1 MNHRRFVI
9 ASRTMLL
16 MLVIAAAAVLGLG
29 LAALVLTDPPETT
42 GWLRTV
48 FGTVFGVVAVALA
61 AILGIPSGVGLWAM
75 AGAANQDVEPALPQ
89 PTRIALAAVAIG
101 TVAVTTLVLLVTG
114 SAVTILNI
122 GLLLL
127 VALGSLGL
135 AGAVSY
141 SPHRARAVGSAVAL
155 VLVVLGTAWVL
166 RVFLVTPGG

>member
-1 MNHRRFVI
+1 MNHKRFVI

-16 MLVIAAAAVLGLG
+16 MLVIAAVALLGLG
-29 LAALVLTDPPETT
+29 LAALVLSDPPEAT
-42 GWLRTV
+42 GWLRSV
-48 FGTVFGVVAVALA
+48 FGGVFGVVAVGLA
-61 AILGIPSGVGLWAM
+61 AVLGVPSGVGLWAM
-75 AGAANQDVEPALPQ
+75 AGATAQDVAPALPR
-89 PTRIALAAVAIG
+89 PTRFAFGAIAIG
-101 TVAVTTLVLLVTG
+101 TVAVTTLVLLLTG

-141 SPHRARAVGSAVAL
+141 SPHRARANISAVAL

-166 RVFLVTPGG
+166 RVFLATSGG